1 MSKGN
6 LSHMRRPGT
15 AVAMKN
21 ARRRSTAGFTLAEVL
36 AALLFMAIVIPVAI
50 EGMHVASRAGTVS
63 ERKGEAARV
72 AQRLLAENLV
82 TTNLNQ
88 AVQGGTLTEGQREFN
103 WTLHSDPWN
112 QDPNQNVIRQLTVEV
127 KFTAQNQEYA
137 VRMSTLVDSSQQQ

>member
-1 MSKGN
+1 MSLEMSKGN

-63 ERKGEAARV
+63 GRKGEAARV
-72 AQRLLAENLV
+72 AQRLLAENLA

-127 KFTAQNQEYA
+127 KFTAQN
-137 VRMSTLVDSSQQQ
+137 